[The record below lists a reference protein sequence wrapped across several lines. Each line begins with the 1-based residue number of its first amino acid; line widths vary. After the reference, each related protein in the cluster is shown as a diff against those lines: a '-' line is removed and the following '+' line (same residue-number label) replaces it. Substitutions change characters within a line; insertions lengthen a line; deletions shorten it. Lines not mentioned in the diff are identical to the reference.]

1 MKQPLRIALLES
13 DDLVRA
19 LAQAWLL
26 DAGHQVVTVMSADAT
41 PLAGLDLVIADAPSP
56 RSAAALL
63 ARLHSIYTAP
73 VLLVSARLNRGQGRS
88 AALAAQLGVAGVLPK
103 PFTRRELLA
112 AVARTVGGP

>member
-1 MKQPLRIALLES
+1 MKHPLRIALLES

-26 DAGHQVVTVMSADAT
+26 DAGHEVVTVMPGDAA
-41 PLAGLDLVIADAPSP
+41 PLAGLDLVIADVPSP

-63 ARLHSIYTAP
+63 GRLQALYAAP

-88 AALAAQLGVAGVLPK
+88 AALAGQLGVGGVLPK

-112 AVARTVGGP
+112 AVARTLAGP